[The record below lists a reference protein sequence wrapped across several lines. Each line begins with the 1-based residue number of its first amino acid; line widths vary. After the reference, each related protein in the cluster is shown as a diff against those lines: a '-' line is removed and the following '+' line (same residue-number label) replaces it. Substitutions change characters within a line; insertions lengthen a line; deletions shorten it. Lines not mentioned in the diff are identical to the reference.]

1 MKRVAVINQKGGVG
15 KTTTTVNLGAAMARR
30 GKRVLLL
37 DLDPQAN
44 LTLHLDQQP
53 DPDTRT
59 MTHLFVDDEDILPM
73 VQCTDTP
80 NLSLIPSDT
89 SLGGAEQALVNRIG
103 RETILREALGRL
115 SNDLYDIVL
124 MDCPPSL
131 GVLAANALVAADDV
145 LVPMQAEYFSLQ
157 GMAKLFEVVELVSKH
172 LNPALSVRAIIP
184 CMVDLRTN
192 LTREVLDEIRNHFGG
207 RVCRSMIRA
216 NVKLAEAPSFGRT
229 IFEHAP
235 DSHGARDY
243 DALAMELLTAASPAT
258 ETIQKDETAK
268 EVSAN

>member
-1 MKRVAVINQKGGVG
+1 MRRIAVINQKGGVG

-53 DPDTRT
+53 GPDTRT
-59 MTHLFVDDEDILPM
+59 MTHILVDGEELRPV
-73 VQCTDTP
+73 VQGTSTA
-80 NLSLIPSDT
+80 NLSMIPSDT

-115 SNDLYDIVL
+115 GSDLYDIVL

-172 LNPALSVRAIIP
+172 LNPDLEVRAIIP

-192 LTREVLDEIRNHFGG
+192 LTSEVLNEIRNHFGS
-207 RVCRSMIRA
+207 RVCQSMIRA

-235 DSHGARDY
+235 DSNGAQDY
-243 DALAMELLTAASPAT
+243 AALAT
-258 ETIQKDETAK
+258 EFLSAVAPMTSITPEGEPAK
-268 EVSAN
+268 EVGAS